1 MNVARMFVSR
11 MERRIHTF
19 VSKLIHSY
27 LAKINP
33 HHILEKTH
41 IKVFLNIFNQIME
54 AINKT
59 KVFQKKQQNKTCQ
72 SNIWKNASRNIVW
85 QYCSKPILKTVKHPK
100 HTLAKLNSIMTTQ
113 VARLILDRW
122 HSTLTTYLY
131 VF

>member
-27 LAKINP
+27 FAKINP

-59 KVFQKKQQNKTCQ
+59 KEVFQQTTKQNLPIKHLKKKRFKEHCM
-72 SNIWKNASRNIVW
+72 
-85 QYCSKPILKTVKHPK
+85 PILFKTYFENGKTSK
-100 HTLAKLNSIMTTQ
+100 AYTRKTQ
-113 VARLILDRW
+113 FNNDYKSGAVD
-122 HSTLTTYLY
+122 
-131 VF
+131 FG